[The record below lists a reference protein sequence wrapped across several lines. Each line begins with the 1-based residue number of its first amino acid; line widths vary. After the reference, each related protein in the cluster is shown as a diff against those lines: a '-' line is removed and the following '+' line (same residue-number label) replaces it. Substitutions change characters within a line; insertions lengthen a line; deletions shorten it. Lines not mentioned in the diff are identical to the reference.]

1 MKAEGKVIIDKKEV
15 AGCFNY
21 KEYIRKKYI
30 DYHVIKSQSKPGTG
44 KQYCSMTIRSQ
55 QNRPCSWLDSS
66 YNGEFYTEL
75 FFLQHN
81 FFFSLF
87 LGSEQRQQTGRTVS
101 SAAKHILTGTR
112 IHFPD
117 EFNDP
122 ET

>member
-1 MKAEGKVIIDKKEV
+1 MEAEGKVIIDKKEV

-55 QNRPCSWLDSS
+55 RNRPCSWLDSS

-75 FFLQHN
+75 FFLQHD
-81 FFFSLF
+81 FFFLAVS
-87 LGSEQRQQTGRTVS
+87 GQRTK
-101 SAAKHILTGTR
+101 AANR
-112 IHFPD
+112 
-117 EFNDP
+117 
-122 ET
+122 